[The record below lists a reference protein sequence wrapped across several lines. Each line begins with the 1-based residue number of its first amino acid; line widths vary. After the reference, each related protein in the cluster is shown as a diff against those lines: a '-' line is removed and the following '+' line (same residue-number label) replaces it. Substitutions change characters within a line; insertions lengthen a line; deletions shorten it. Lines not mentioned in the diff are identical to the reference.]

1 MKKEERHQIKR
12 DDLATALGSASDYY
26 DSHRRTVLVWG
37 GVAAVVLAAAFG
49 GRSWWQEREAKSARV
64 LGELIRTYNASIT
77 ATIEDL
83 QAADPNRI
91 TFTSTEERD
100 RKVIEQADTILKGGG
115 SGMAIAGA
123 NLYKGMAQA
132 DMKQDD
138 AARQSFEEVL
148 RRDPRGLFGQMA
160 RLRMAR
166 LIEQQ
171 GKPAEALA
179 LYQNIADD
187 ASGLLPREEGLVGM
201 ARCQAS
207 LGKIDEARKL
217 YQRIVTEFPNSEYA
231 GEART
236 KAADAS

>member
-12 DDLATALGSASDYY
+12 DDLATALGSASDYFG
-26 DSHRRTVLVWG
+26 SHRRTVVVWG
-37 GVAAVVLAAAFG
+37 AAAAVVLIAGLA
-49 GRSWWQEREAKSARV
+49 GRSWWQEREARSARG

-77 ATIEDL
+77 ATLEDL
-83 QAADPNRI
+83 QTADPNRV

-100 RKVIEQADTILKGGG
+100 RKVIEQADGILKEGG

-123 NLYKGMAQA
+123 SLYKGMAQA
-132 DMKQDD
+132 DLRQDD

-148 RRDPRGLFGQMA
+148 RRDPRGVFGQTA
-160 RLRMAR
+160 RLRLAR
-166 LIEQQ
+166 LLEQQ
-171 GKPAEALA
+171 GKSAEALA
-179 LYQNIADD
+179 QYQSIADD

-207 LGKIDEARKL
+207 LGKPDEARKL

-231 GEART
+231 GEARNHV
-236 KAADAS
+236 AGAS

>member
-26 DSHRRTVLVWG
+26 DSHRRTVITSG
-37 GVAAVVLAAAFG
+37 AVVIVVAVVVFA
-49 GRSWWQEREAKSARV
+49 GRSWWQEREADSARV
-64 LGELIRTYNASIT
+64 LGELIRTYNAPIT

-83 QAADPNRI
+83 QAADPNRVN
-91 TFTSTEERD
+91 FTSTEERD
-100 RKVIEQADTILKGGG
+100 RKVIDQADAVLKSGG
-115 SGMAIAGA
+115 SGTAIAGA

-138 AARQSFEEVL
+138 AARQSFDEVI
-148 RRDPRGLFGQMA
+148 RRDPRGVFGQMA

-166 LIEQQ
+166 LLEGQ
-171 GKPAEALA
+171 GKAAEALL
-179 LYQNIADD
+179 LYQNIAED
-187 ASGLLPREEGLVGM
+187 ATGLLPREEGLVGM

-207 LGKIDEARKL
+207 LGKFDEARKL

-236 KAADAS
+236 HVAGAS

>member
-26 DSHRRTVLVWG
+26 DSHRRTVITSG
-37 GVAAVVLAAAFG
+37 AVVIVVAVVVFA
-49 GRSWWQEREAKSARV
+49 GRSWWQEREADSARV
-64 LGELIRTYNASIT
+64 LGELIRTYNAPIT

-83 QAADPNRI
+83 QAADPNRVN
-91 TFTSTEERD
+91 FTSTEERD
-100 RKVIEQADTILKGGG
+100 RKVIDQADAVLKSGG
-115 SGMAIAGA
+115 SGTAIAGA

-138 AARQSFEEVL
+138 AARQSFDEVI
-148 RRDPRGLFGQMA
+148 RRDPRGVFGQMA

-166 LIEQQ
+166 LLEGQ
-171 GKPAEALA
+171 GKAAEALL
-179 LYQNIADD
+179 LYQNIAEV
-187 ASGLLPREEGLVGM
+187 ATGLLPREEGLVGM

-207 LGKIDEARKL
+207 LGKFDEARKL

-236 KAADAS
+236 HVAGAS